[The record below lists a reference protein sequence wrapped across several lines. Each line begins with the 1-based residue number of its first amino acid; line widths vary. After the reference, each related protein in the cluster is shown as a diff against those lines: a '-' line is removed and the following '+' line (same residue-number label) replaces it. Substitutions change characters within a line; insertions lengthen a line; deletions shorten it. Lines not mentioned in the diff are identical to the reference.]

1 MTFQWYCKPLY
12 EQITTHKNK
21 TQQTIQYNITNKTNK
36 TKKNRKKNRNKTK
49 QKKTKPNKTKQ
60 NKTKQNKTKTK

>member
-36 TKKNRKKNRNKTK
+36 TKQNKTEKKTK

-60 NKTKQNKTKTK
+60 NKTKTKKTKR

>member
-36 TKKNRKKNRNKTK
+36 IKQNRKKTEK
-49 QKKTKPNKTKQ
+49 KTKQ
-60 NKTKQNKTKTK
+60 NKTKQNKTKQKQNKTK